1 MQSLISSTDLNW
13 FLGAE
18 GEVEG
23 VGGAVEG
30 EAVGGGGEG
39 GEYARFG
46 CVEGFGGEVGR
57 PCGAGEC
64 EEGAES
70 AAVESGGVEQGRG
83 VRGGK
88 LGFVFLLR

>member
-30 EAVGGGGEG
+30 EEVGG
-39 GEYARFG
+39 
-46 CVEGFGGEVGR
+46 GGEVGR